1 MHHKIVSGLTSIVA
15 AIGSL
20 AALVLLPSWALTVV
34 CALLVAWLAF
44 TSVGRQSWS
53 VAKLGI
59 ATLPQRPGAASVV
72 VVGIAGVVGVLVAL
86 LSLAQGL
93 ESTIR
98 QVGTDDTAV
107 ILRAGSQTEINSTLE
122 RDTATVAGEEPQ
134 VLRDARRQ
142 PLASPEL
149 VMVAAL
155 PKESDGSQANV
166 AIRGVGEEA
175 WDVHPDVR
183 LIAGRRFNTG
193 LRQLIVGKAAARE
206 FKGMTLGSSVEL
218 DGQPWTVV
226 GEFESGNAHESE
238 LWADGDVMASVY
250 HHGSGVSSL
259 TVRLASSG
267 LFDAFKAALAADP
280 RLRVDVATTRE
291 YYQKQSEAL
300 SRLIR
305 TLGITVSII
314 MALGATFGAL
324 NTMYTSVAARTREI
338 ATLRATGFRGGP
350 VIVSV
355 LIETVLLALAGGGL
369 GAMLAWALFD
379 HYTASTLGS
388 NFSQVIFEFRV
399 TPSLVATGLKWA
411 VAIGL
416 VGGLLPA
423 LRAARMSVTAGL
435 REL

>member
-1 MHHKIVSGLTSIVA
+1 MLHKIVALTSTVV

-20 AALVLLPSWALTVV
+20 AALVLLPSWALAIA
-34 CALLVAWLAF
+34 CALLAAWLAF
-44 TSVGRQSWS
+44 TPVGRQSWS

-59 ATLPQRPGAASVV
+59 ASIPQRPGAASVV
-72 VVGIAGVVGVLVAL
+72 VVGSAGVVGVLVAL

-93 ESTIR
+93 ESTI
-98 QVGTDDTAV
+98 QQAGTNDTAV
-107 ILRAGSQTEINSTLE
+107 VLRAGSQTEINSTLD
-122 RDTATVAGEEPQ
+122 RDTATVAGEERQ
-134 VLRDARRQ
+134 VVRDARGQ

-155 PKESDGSQANV
+155 PKRGDGSKANV

-175 WDVHPDVR
+175 WGVHPDVR
-183 LIAGRRFNTG
+183 IVAGRGFKPG
-193 LRQLIVGKAAARE
+193 LRELIVGKAAARE
-206 FKGMTLGSSVEL
+206 FKGMTLGSGVEL

-238 LWADGDVMASVY
+238 LWVDGEVMSSVY
-250 HHGSGVSSL
+250 HHGSDVSSL
-259 TVRLASSG
+259 TVRLSSPG

-280 RLRVDVATTRE
+280 RLKVDVATTRE
-291 YYQKQSEAL
+291 YYEKQSEAL
-300 SRLIR
+300 TRLIR

-314 MALGATFGAL
+314 MAVGATFGAL
-324 NTMYTSVAARTREI
+324 NTMYTSIAARTREI

-355 LIETVLLALAGGGL
+355 LIEAVLLAAAGGAF
-369 GAMLAWALFD
+369 GAALAWVSFD
-379 HYTASTLGS
+379 HYTASTVGS

-399 TPSLVATGLKWA
+399 DPSLLATGLKWA

-423 LRAARMSVTAGL
+423 LRAASMPITAGL